1 MTAEHNF
8 PVRVLEALQANPD
21 GVALEAGAQRLSNG
35 QVANLARR
43 YASHMALRGV
53 DSSSCVVIALRNGP
67 TAFIA
72 ALAANLLGAR
82 WVGMHSRLP
91 FQALHTT
98 HLLHGPDLPAGFQH
112 PGKHLVDASWA
123 QDPKGMPGGALR
135 SFPGFASPEDLA
147 FYTRSSGTTG
157 TPKFMSRR
165 CGHFTENAGRNA
177 SMGFAAKSFLPPML
191 SSWGYRETVGGMMHG
206 VRVVL
211 ADIRPET
218 RGQVTALQQA
228 GVEYVSGSP
237 QQVDAICADQ
247 APLAQRIRMLRVGGS
262 VIDKH
267 TLRHWLGYFEEICV
281 AYASREAS
289 RVGELRLREVN
300 DDTEIAYVLQEGCS
314 AEIVSPEG
322 EVLPHSTPGILR
334 LRTSVMAKGYIGAP
348 EATAE
353 MFRDGWFYPGDIG
366 ELTADGRLKILGR
379 VKDQLNIGGVKFNAS
394 DVDTA
399 VRDVAGVTGAMCFA
413 AAEGGRVPRL
423 MLALTVAGEVDRAEI
438 AAAARAALQR
448 INRSLSIEAI
458 YFLHT
463 LPTNENG
470 KLMREDGPILTKELT
485 RY

>member
-1 MTAEHNF
+1 MTAQHNY
-8 PVRVLEALQANPD
+8 PLRVLEALQANPD
-21 GVALEAGAQRLSNG
+21 GVALEAGPQRLSNG

-43 YASHMALRGV
+43 YASHMAVRGV

-112 PGKHLVDASWA
+112 PGKHLVDGSWA

-135 SFPGFASPEDLA
+135 SFPGFASPDEIA

-165 CGHFTENAGRNA
+165 CGAFAANADRHI
-177 SMGFAAKSFLPPML
+177 SQGFAVKSFLPPML
-191 SSWGYRETVGGMMHG
+191 SSWGYRETVGGMIGGARM
-206 VRVVL
+206 VL
-211 ADIRPET
+211 ADTRPET
-218 RGQVTALQQA
+218 RGQVTVLQKA
-228 GVEYVSGSP
+228 GVEFVSGSP
-237 QQVDAICADQ
+237 QQVDAICAGQ

-262 VIDKH
+262 VIDTA
-267 TLRHWLGYFEEICV
+267 TLRHWLGFFEEISV
-281 AYASREAS
+281 AYASREAG
-289 RVGELRLREVN
+289 RVGELRVREVN
-300 DDTEIAYVLQEGCS
+300 DDTEIAYVLWDGCS
-314 AEIVSPEG
+314 VEIVSPEG

-334 LRTSVMAKGYIGAP
+334 LRTPMLVSGYIGAP
-348 EATAE
+348 EATTE

-366 ELTADGRLKILGR
+366 ELTPDGRLKILGR
-379 VKDQLNIGGVKFNAS
+379 VKDQLNIGGVKLNAS
-394 DVDTA
+394 DVDGA
-399 VRDVAGVTGAMCFA
+399 ARSVEGVTGAMCFTA
-413 AAEGGRVPRL
+413 AAEGRVPQL
-423 MLALTVAGEVDRAEI
+423 MVALTTEGEVDRAEI
-438 AAAARAALQR
+438 AAAARAATQR

-463 LPTNENG
+463 LPMNENG